1 MNKETLRAIK
11 FTLFSISA
19 GVIQIGTFTLLNELS
34 GLPEHWSY
42 LIALVLS
49 VLWNFT
55 FNRRYTFQSAGNV
68 PKAMVLVALFYCVFT
83 PVSTWVEKTLVGL
96 GWNEYLVTVLNM
108 VCNFVTEYLYDKFV
122 VFRND
127 TDTPVQLL
135 IWQEGHD
142 LCGELRAQHAFPYRW
157 RIIEEDHHFQREADG
172 HYYRCSRIYR
182 VKTDCEGNELDRGL
196 LLINHSQVMY
206 DPALIPPEQ
215 LREEL
220 PC

>member
-1 MNKETLRAIK
+1 MSKETLRAIK

-19 GVIQIGTFTLLNELS
+19 GIIQIISFTLLNELTS
-34 GLPEHWSY
+34 LPEHISY

-96 GWNEYLVTVLNM
+96 GWNEYLVTVINM

-127 TDTPVQLL
+127 TDTNA
-135 IWQEGHD
+135 I
-142 LCGELRAQHAFPYRW
+142 AQKKQ
-157 RIIEEDHHFQREADG
+157 DN
-172 HYYRCSRIYR
+172 
-182 VKTDCEGNELDRGL
+182 K
-196 LLINHSQVMY
+196 
-206 DPALIPPEQ
+206 
-215 LREEL
+215 
-220 PC
+220 